1 MSLMRRLNNN
11 APTAGAASRGPTA
24 DVGGGPGGAP
34 PPPPRE
40 SAGNGQTTGTLGAM
54 TSTLKRPIL
63 GKEQAAA
70 ATRERNDSFTELKT
84 RVQNR
89 LIAELDPRMDLS
101 NAEEV
106 RRTVEETFNR
116 VLEQEQIVLTR
127 VERLRLFEAI
137 AAEILGYGP
146 IEVLLKDDSVSEVM
160 VNGPQQVYV
169 ERSGKLELSGVQ
181 FQDDD
186 HVMRV
191 IDRIVSP
198 LGRRIDESSPTVDAR
213 LPDGSRINAVI
224 PPISLVGPVLTIRK
238 FSKDPLTI
246 DDLVRFGTV
255 TPEMVSFLKA
265 CVESRLNVVVSGGTG
280 SGKTTTLNVLS
291 SFIPEDERII
301 TIENAAELQ
310 LRQEHVVTLE
320 SRPANIEGKGEV
332 TIRDLVINSLR
343 MRPERI
349 VVGECRGGEALDM
362 LQAMNTGHD
371 GRLGADTRV
380 HFTDG
385 TRRVGAWV
393 DELLAA
399 YPERIERRDQH
410 GTAVEYLTVPRDRA
424 ATVTCITVDGRATPT
439 PVVYALRSR
448 HRGTMLHIRTA
459 SGLEHTV
466 SPEHPL
472 YALRDDVAYVPAG
485 EVGVG
490 DWLAAPRSVSWADLA
505 TVEDDEESYWAG
517 MLTGDGSISGHVGVG
532 GRLAQAVTLSI
543 DDAGIAEAFGAHLAR
558 AFGAEAVVR
567 GRITGR
573 TADTYYQLVCNH
585 AATARAVAERYTL
598 PIGGRGRETRLAQS
612 ARASAPRHFLAGF
625 FDAEGYVGAAERG
638 TRDALVLSSCNREY
652 LAVAREALLIEGI
665 PARLRRVAPSRA
677 TEPTWQLV
685 VTGREAIRRFAER
698 IPIRHARKRA
708 ALRALSERLAGVVG
722 NPNADV
728 IPCKKRLKRCL
739 DEAKGRG
746 HSQRTL
752 AARAGISQALIS
764 AYRRG
769 ARLPTPGRLEQLCL
783 TLSELGVACDDLLL
797 LARADLR
804 WERVVAV
811 EPIAYDGYVYDLQV
825 SEERHSGTLPHN
837 FAADCLLT
845 SNSMTT
851 AHANTPRDTLS
862 RLETMCLMAG
872 IDLPVRAIR
881 EQIAAAV
888 DVIVQQSRLKD
899 GSRRITAVTEVQ
911 GMEGDVIV
919 MQDIFVFEQT
929 GIENGKIVGRMKP
942 TGIRPKFIE
951 KFEVANIYLPPN
963 IFGAMDRFF

>member
-1 MSLMRRLNNN
+1 MSLMRRLNTNT
-11 APTAGAASRGPTA
+11 PTAGATTSAPPA
-24 DVGGGPGGAP
+24 DPGSGGSGGGQT
-34 PPPPRE
+34 PPPRE
-40 SAGNGQTTGTLGAM
+40 PAGNGQTNSSLGGL
-54 TSTLKRPIL
+54 TSSLKRPVL
-63 GKEQAAA
+63 GKEQAAV
-70 ATRERNDSFTELKT
+70 ATRERNDTFTELKT

-106 RRTVEETFNR
+106 RRTVEDTFNR

-146 IEVLLKDDSVSEVM
+146 IETLLKDDTVSEVM
-160 VNGPQQVYV
+160 VNGPRQIYV
-169 ERSGKLELSGVQ
+169 ERRGKLELSDVQ

-186 HVMRV
+186 HVMRI

-255 TPEMVSFLKA
+255 TPEMVAFIKA
-265 CVESRLNVVVSGGTG
+265 CVESRLNIVVSGGTG

-371 GRLGADTRV
+371 G
-380 HFTDG
+380 
-385 TRRVGAWV
+385 
-393 DELLAA
+393 
-399 YPERIERRDQH
+399 
-410 GTAVEYLTVPRDRA
+410 
-424 ATVTCITVDGRATPT
+424 
-439 PVVYALRSR
+439 
-448 HRGTMLHIRTA
+448 
-459 SGLEHTV
+459 
-466 SPEHPL
+466 
-472 YALRDDVAYVPAG
+472 
-485 EVGVG
+485 
-490 DWLAAPRSVSWADLA
+490 
-505 TVEDDEESYWAG
+505 
-517 MLTGDGSISGHVGVG
+517 
-532 GRLAQAVTLSI
+532 
-543 DDAGIAEAFGAHLAR
+543 
-558 AFGAEAVVR
+558 
-567 GRITGR
+567 
-573 TADTYYQLVCNH
+573 
-585 AATARAVAERYTL
+585 
-598 PIGGRGRETRLAQS
+598 
-612 ARASAPRHFLAGF
+612 
-625 FDAEGYVGAAERG
+625 
-638 TRDALVLSSCNREY
+638 
-652 LAVAREALLIEGI
+652 
-665 PARLRRVAPSRA
+665 
-677 TEPTWQLV
+677 
-685 VTGREAIRRFAER
+685 
-698 IPIRHARKRA
+698 
-708 ALRALSERLAGVVG
+708 
-722 NPNADV
+722 
-728 IPCKKRLKRCL
+728 
-739 DEAKGRG
+739 
-746 HSQRTL
+746 
-752 AARAGISQALIS
+752 
-764 AYRRG
+764 
-769 ARLPTPGRLEQLCL
+769 
-783 TLSELGVACDDLLL
+783 
-797 LARADLR
+797 
-804 WERVVAV
+804 
-811 EPIAYDGYVYDLQV
+811 
-825 SEERHSGTLPHN
+825 
-837 FAADCLLT
+837 
-845 SNSMTT
+845 SMTT

-888 DVIVQQSRLKD
+888 DVIVQQSRMKD

-919 MQDIFVFEQT
+919 LQDIFIFEQM
-929 GIENGKIVGRMKP
+929 GIENGKIIGRMKP